1 MKKSIAFFALLI
13 FAATA
18 LFSHSGGLDSNGGH
32 WDRKSGT
39 YHYHRSPNY
48 TPTTVTPTTTT
59 TIQSNTEKN
68 EIIVYITKT
77 GSKYHVA
84 GCQYLKSSMISTSLD
99 NALAQGYEPCSVC
112 KPPIKLEEGK

>member
-1 MKKSIAFFALLI
+1 MKKSIALFALLV

-39 YHYHRSPNY
+39 YHYHRSPGY
-48 TPTTVTPTTTT
+48 TPTTVAPTTTT
-59 TIQSNTEKN
+59 TTPSNIQKK

-84 GCQYLKSSMISTSLD
+84 GCQYLRSSMISISLGS
-99 NALAQGYEPCSVC
+99 AIAQGYSPCSVC
-112 KPPIKLEEGK
+112 KPPVKSLDGG